1 MLHFFVIFITNQ
13 KYTRYMKKQNLPIY
27 IVKKSDTLN
36 SIAQKYNINPTEILI
51 QNSITPKQIKEGT
64 ILSITPHSAQ

>member
-51 QNSITPKQIKEGT
+51 KNSITPKQIKEGT
-64 ILSITPHSAQ
+64 ILSITPRSAQ